1 MTKNTQR
8 SVFSS
13 ARFLKSAALLLLL
26 ATSHSLMAQD
36 DNHNNNNN
44 QKKVKRQHEEIFG
57 NTLNLAVGLGY
68 FGYLDRPVPIFF
80 ANYEFQVARNFTI
93 APFIGIASYRSYND
107 YNYHG
112 NYYYYHETIVPVGA
126 KATYYF
132 DELLGAGPKWDFYLG
147 ASLGFVFDRV
157 VWDDGYNG
165 DRGIAHGASPLY
177 LDGHIGAE
185 YHLNHRA
192 GLFLDLSTGVST
204 FGLALHHL

>member
-1 MTKNTQR
+1 M
-8 SVFSS
+8 S
-13 ARFLKSAALLLLL
+13 AKLFTAVALFLLLV
-26 ATSHSLMAQD
+26 TGHSLMAQD

-44 QKKVKRQHEEIFG
+44 NNHKKVKRQHEEAFG
-57 NTLNLAVGLGY
+57 NTLNLGVGLGY

-80 ANYEFQVARNFTI
+80 ANYEFGVARNFTI
-93 APFIGIASYRSYND
+93 APFIGIASYRSYRD

-132 DELLGAGPKWDFYLG
+132 DELLGAGPKWDFYLA
-147 ASLGFVFDRV
+147 ASLGFVFDRR

-165 DRGIAHGASPLY
+165 PRDVAHDVSPLY
-177 LDGHIGAE
+177 LVGHIGAE
-185 YHLNHRA
+185 YHLNRRA